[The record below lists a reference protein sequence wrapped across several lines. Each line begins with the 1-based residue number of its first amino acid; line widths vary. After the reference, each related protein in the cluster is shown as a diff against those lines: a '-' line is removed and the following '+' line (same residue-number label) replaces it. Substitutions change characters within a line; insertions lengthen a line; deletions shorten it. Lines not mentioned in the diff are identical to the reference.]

1 MWEKIGKI
9 SIYSTMFYVCFN
21 FFVSNL
27 RTKCWYVLLCC
38 KHLFAYLCFTVYT
51 RIKKWM
57 LKKKIIY
64 ILYKDRH
71 AGEKSVNRNKYPKN
85 WWYRIPLSHGKIFE
99 RDKIMIQFFSFQF
112 RFDVFHLFRAI
123 DDYICFN
130 SG

>member
-1 MWEKIGKI
+1 MRKNWKD
-9 SIYSTMFYVCFN
+9 FYLFH
-21 FFVSNL
+21 
-27 RTKCWYVLLCC
+27 YVLCLLQFFCFKFKDEMLIC
-38 KHLFAYLCFTVYT
+38 ASLLQTSVCLFAFYCVHKN
-51 RIKKWM
+51 KKM
-57 LKKKIIY
+57 NAEKKIIY

-71 AGEKSVNRNKYPKN
+71 AAEKSVNRNKYPKN